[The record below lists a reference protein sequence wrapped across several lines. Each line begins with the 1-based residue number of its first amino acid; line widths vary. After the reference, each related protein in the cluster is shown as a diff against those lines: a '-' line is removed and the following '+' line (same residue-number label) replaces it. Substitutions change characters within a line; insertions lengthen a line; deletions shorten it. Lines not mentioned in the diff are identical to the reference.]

1 MYKLKRT
8 SFSTDKLELKR
19 NNIKP
24 GNFVLHPKLSRRTGK
39 ISENV
44 FFTSLILDVQSTDEK
59 PFPVNLF
66 VAFKA
71 VFEFSEID
79 NDLEIDNFL
88 KTQAVHIMY
97 PYLRSIVTNLTS
109 TAMMPPII
117 LPIVDVSKLFK
128 DNNDSI
134 LIN

>member
-8 SFSTDKLELKR
+8 SFSTDKLELIR

-24 GNFVLHPKLSRRTGK
+24 GNFVLYPKLSRRTGK
-39 ISENV
+39 IKDKV
-44 FFTSLILDVQSTDEK
+44 FFTSLVLDVKSTDEK

-71 VFEFSEID
+71 IFEFSESD
-79 NDLEIDNFL
+79 NELEIDNFL
-88 KTQAVHIMY
+88 KTDAVQIMY

-117 LPIVDVSKLFK
+117 LPIVDVSKIFK
-128 DNNDSI
+128 DNDDSI